1 MLRIEWS
8 PTTFTYP
15 RQWHLMD
22 TVEGYTEAYS
32 ALRGLVEGN
41 MSGWVGYRIRED
53 DTILQ
58 HVLIEAPG
66 NIIWSDNPTLIKV

>member
-1 MLRIEWS
+1 
-8 PTTFTYP
+8 
-15 RQWHLMD
+15 
-22 TVEGYTEAYS
+22 
-32 ALRGLVEGN
+32 
-41 MSGWVGYRIRED
+41 VGYRIRED